1 MKKLY
6 SNNFTVIISS
16 LALSSTLIACS
27 PSKINNEQ
35 VKNEITTQLL
45 NQTLNKEKSIVEK
58 GNLLVETIKDRNKDR
73 KIEEYITIFKQE
85 ISDLKST
92 AAEKWNSK
100 ETQEKI
106 NNIRKK
112 AKDLFDFIFNG
123 KEINGIKFQDLTD
136 NGKQIAQNG
145 FYELDGYIEQLIPNY
160 KGRFNEWTVDK
171 GADVKETYDSLKQWF
186 EDYKEDVL
194 EEENLRKTKS
204 K

>member
-35 VKNEITTQLL
+35 LKNEITTQLL

-58 GNLLVETIKDRNKDR
+58 GDLLVKKIKERNEDRQ
-73 KIEEYITIFKQE
+73 IEEYITIFKQE

-106 NNIRKK
+106 NNIKQK

-123 KEINGIKFQDLTD
+123 KEINGITFNDLSEEE
-136 NGKQIAQNG
+136 KQITLNG
-145 FYELDGYIEQLIPNY
+145 FYELDGYIELLIPNY
-160 KGRFNEWTVDK
+160 KERLYDWTVDK
-171 GADVKETYDSLKQWF
+171 GADAKQTYDSLKQWF
-186 EDYKEDVL
+186 ENYQKDVL
-194 EEENLRKTKS
+194 EEENARKIKS